1 MDPAE
6 YVQIASIV
14 LGVLAIVWHQQRSLD
29 KVRTEVAQLGQRLA
43 RIEGFLGVGV
53 SAEASQ
59 RTPGAAAPQADA

>member
-1 MDPAE
+1 MDPAA
-6 YVQIASIV
+6 YVQIASIL

-43 RIEGFLGVGV
+43 RIEGFLGIGV
-53 SAEASQ
+53 PAEASQ